1 MRSHK
6 SIEKFIKNY
15 QEEIESFKDIL
26 DVSKSSNNYLEKLK
40 LNIQDYLDSLINN
53 LTEEEKKELI
63 QEINKR
69 IDVHSQKLLYQK
81 RLLSNRKVF
90 DIEMRLS
97 NIDPSN
103 IQDKFDFSNLKNRLT
118 IYEDYRNK
126 LINKIN

>member
-1 MRSHK
+1 MK
-6 SIEKFIKNY
+6 
-15 QEEIESFKDIL
+15 
-26 DVSKSSNNYLEKLK
+26 
-40 LNIQDYLDSLINN
+40 NN
-53 LTEEEKKELI
+53 LNEKEKKELI

-69 IDVHSQKLLYQK
+69 IDVHSRKLLYQK

-103 IQDKFDFSNLKNRLT
+103 IQDKFDFSNLKNRLI

-126 LINKIN
+126 LINKTKKSGI

>member
-1 MRSHK
+1 MSK
-6 SIEKFIKNY
+6 LSFIDKLR
-15 QEEIESFKDIL
+15 ILLDI
-26 DVSKSSNNYLEKLK
+26 SKSSNNYLEKLK

-69 IDVHSQKLLYQK
+69 IDVHSRKLLYQK

-126 LINKIN
+126 LINKTKKSGI